1 MTATPPDVKQMTRR
15 KKILLSGLLI
25 FLVLALSGGYYANYR
40 VNRFIGSTFRPE
52 ETPPIT
58 EFGQT
63 PTAPLVAQA
72 TSAPALT
79 PTPEPPTPTHDPRD
93 PNTPTPRPTLAAAIA
108 PTPTTFYTPTATP
121 L

>member
-1 MTATPPDVKQMTRR
+1 MTATPPVEKRMTRR

-40 VNRFIGSTFRPE
+40 VNRFINTTFRPE

-58 EFGQT
+58 AFGET

-72 TSAPALT
+72 TGTTALT
-79 PTPEPPTPTHDPRD
+79 PTPEPPTPTQDPRD
-93 PNTPTPRPTLAAAIA
+93 PNTPTPRPTPTTTLV
-108 PTPTTFYTPTATP
+108 PTPTTFYT
-121 L
+121 